1 MRKLYVGLLAL
12 VFISPAVAQTPAP
25 ATPPVATDVTA
36 ADVQTFIDALPRDA
50 VSDRP
55 IRTVEVTGDYR
66 VGVYGVFR
74 PKAFPGGANLHPVNT
89 TEIYYMLKGTATLV
103 TGGALREPTQA
114 PSPSTSMRGSGIEG
128 GVSRRV
134 GPGDVIIIPGH
145 TPHWFSALETDI
157 EYLIFRPDPDNRLRP
172 EQRLQSADDQSPL
185 AEHRRAY

>member
-1 MRKLYVGLLAL
+1 MTRNIIGLITLLIAA
-12 VFISPAVAQTPAP
+12 PAWAQTPA
-25 ATPPVATDVTA
+25 PPVATDVTA
-36 ADVQTFIDALPRDA
+36 ADIRTFIDALPRDV

-74 PKAFPGGANLHPVNT
+74 PDAFPGGANLHPVNT

-103 TGGALREPTQA
+103 TGGALTEPTPAPA
-114 PSPSTSMRGSGIEG
+114 PSASMRGSGIEG

-157 EYLIFRPDPDNRLRP
+157 EYLIFRPDPDNRI
-172 EQRLQSADDQSPL
+172 RLV
-185 AEHRRAY
+185 E